1 MSAGR
6 AKVPAPPFV
15 IIPGVFHRILRAF
28 EIFLAYV
35 VFAALFTYSNPPL
48 TDRIERVRA
57 FTREREFNYI
67 SWTLEAARVKL
78 QAASIGLPH
87 ILDRAGQKRAVM
99 DYLQITQRALELEY
113 ALEQAYAD
121 AAVVEKEKA
130 TEGLRLELRSVLDR
144 QRSLTPFAESVLQEQ
159 ISVVLSELGLTVLG
173 QPLPSV
179 FFHSTPL
186 PYALIVSPREKIE
199 QIANISVDTDITVD
213 EQAALEGRVDQGLEV
228 SSLVVPIGGVGVYP
242 TMVQQTTNLSWMINT
257 ISHEWI
263 HNYLTLRPLGI
274 YYVDSP
280 ELRTMNETTASIA
293 GDEIGNLVMER
304 YYPELV
310 YVVNNPSQLIS
321 DGFDHPEPGDFLR
334 PVFDFRAEMHETRVT
349 VDSLLEEGNIE
360 QAEAYMES
368 RRSIF
373 LKNGFLLR
381 KINQAYFAFYGAYAD
396 VPGGAAGEDPV
407 GPAVRSLRAQSD
419 SLAEFLHTISWMTSF
434 EQLEQAVGNLGHG
447 GESNE

>member
-15 IIPGVFHRILRAF
+15 IIPGVFDRILRAF
-28 EIFLAYV
+28 EILLAYV

-48 TDRIERVRA
+48 TDRMERVRA

-87 ILDRAGQKRAVM
+87 TLDRASQKQAVM
-99 DYLQITQRALELEY
+99 EYLQITQRSLDLAF
-113 ALEQAYAD
+113 ALEQTYAE
-121 AAVVEKEKA
+121 AAITDKEKA
-130 TEGLRLELRSVLDR
+130 TEGLRLDLRSVLDR

-159 ISVVLSELGLTVLG
+159 ISVVLAELGLTLLG

-199 QIANISVDTDITVD
+199 QIANISVDTDLTVD
-213 EQAALEGRVDQGLEV
+213 EQAALEARVDQGLEV

-257 ISHEWI
+257 IAHEWI

-274 YYVDSP
+274 YYLDTP
-280 ELRTMNETTASIA
+280 EMRTMNETTASIA
-293 GDEIGNLVMER
+293 GDEIGSLVMER

-310 YVVNNPSQLIS
+310 VEVTDPSRLIS
-321 DGFDHPEPGDFLR
+321 DGSDHPEPWDFLR
-334 PVFDFRAEMHETRVT
+334 PVFDFSAEMHETRVT
-349 VDSLLEEGNIE
+349 VDTLLEQGKIE
-360 QAEAYMES
+360 KAEAYMES
-368 RRSIF
+368 RRLIF

-396 VPGGAAGEDPV
+396 VPGGAAGADQV
-407 GPAVRSLRAQSD
+407 GPAVRSLRAQSG
-419 SLAEFLHTISWMTSF
+419 SLAEFIHTISWMTSY
-434 EQLEQAVGNLGHG
+434 EQLEQAVGNLGRSNG
-447 GESNE
+447 SNE